1 MRLCNVQSYY
11 STVYKYSMYVKQQY
25 LQVLNPPYIIT
36 GRQNNS
42 VVRDTTTLRHYDTAT
57 PPATGSSSRATGQC
71 MDFNVFA

>member
-1 MRLCNVQSYY
+1 MRLCNVQSYCIR
-11 STVYKYSMYVKQQY
+11 VYKYSMYVKQQY

-42 VVRDTTTLRHYDTAT
+42 VVRDTTT